1 MMLCSV
7 ENLERFYV
15 HPSNN
20 PHERHW
26 VDVSMRGDAP
36 TFAVTS
42 CCDDEWIWE
51 FWYDKTNYD
60 LVKHVVMDC
69 IFECDDMDE
78 LIDAMDETFAEYFYE
93 IVVDEDLQED
103 EIQCDG
109 DCDNCEFNR
118 E

>member
-1 MMLCSV
+1 MKLCSV
-7 ENLERFYV
+7 GNLERFYV
-15 HPSNN
+15 HPNN
-20 PHERHW
+20 APHERHW
-26 VDVSMRGDAP
+26 IDIAMGTDAP

-51 FWYDKTNYD
+51 FWYDKTSYD

-78 LIDAMDETFAEYFYE
+78 LIDALDEVFEENFEE
-93 IVVDEDLQED
+93 IVVDEEFQED

-109 DCDNCEFNR
+109 DCDNCEFN
-118 E
+118 